1 VRRLLVHEAGAALMK
16 QRRERQEVWERR
28 CEMRKIIES
37 KKATVVTH
45 VLTGAGGLTVLV
57 AVLAAGLKWS

>member
-1 VRRLLVHEAGAALMK
+1 
-16 QRRERQEVWERR
+16 
-28 CEMRKIIES
+28 MRKIIES

-45 VLTGAGGLTVLV
+45 VLTVAGGLTVLV

>member
-1 VRRLLVHEAGAALMK
+1 
-16 QRRERQEVWERR
+16 
-28 CEMRKIIES
+28 MRKIIES
-37 KKATVVTH
+37 KKATVVTR

>member
-1 VRRLLVHEAGAALMK
+1 
-16 QRRERQEVWERR
+16 
-28 CEMRKIIES
+28 MRKIIES

>member
-1 VRRLLVHEAGAALMK
+1 
-16 QRRERQEVWERR
+16 
-28 CEMRKIIES
+28 MRKIIES

-57 AVLAAGLKWS
+57 AVLAAGLKWT

>member
-1 VRRLLVHEAGAALMK
+1 
-16 QRRERQEVWERR
+16 
-28 CEMRKIIES
+28 MRKIIES

-57 AVLAAGLKWS
+57 AVLAAGLKWTLIPESRAPRAPGIRLVSRRRAPR